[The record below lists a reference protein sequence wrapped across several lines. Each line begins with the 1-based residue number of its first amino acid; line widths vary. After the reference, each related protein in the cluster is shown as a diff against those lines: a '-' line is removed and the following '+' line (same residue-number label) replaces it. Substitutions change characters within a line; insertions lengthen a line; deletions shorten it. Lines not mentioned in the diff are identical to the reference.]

1 MLFFKDI
8 KQHWF
13 FTYKIYHFP
22 FWAFYF
28 FSWGVIELSLPIAY
42 KAMFFSPRY
51 VIFLFYVVIHTLANY
66 FNLYVLLPKYLYK
79 GKLTTYILS
88 LVSWIA
94 VVSCVMFGCYFLS
107 AFIIG
112 ESLDYFCVF
121 NEEKGET
128 YFHTLTSQILPA
140 TSGTM
145 LLGLCIKLA
154 KNSLIAQKKQQL
166 LENEKLATELK
177 FLKHQFNPHFL
188 FNTINSIFFLIH
200 KAPGEA
206 SEALANFSDLL
217 RYQLYE
223 CNEQLI
229 PIDQELN
236 YLENFVALEKLRR
249 NKNLKIDLSVHLSNK
264 KPLGIAP
271 FILVTFVE
279 NAFKHVSNSKEMLNW
294 IEIKVEVDDN
304 NCLHFDV
311 TNSIETKSDFNTN
324 LTYGGIGLENVS
336 RRLDLIYSKNYDLKI
351 DHQKTR
357 FSVALKITLEE
368 LVLKDQISQERNMV
382 S

>member
-1 MLFFKDI
+1 MLPIQKI
-8 KQHWF
+8 KANWF
-13 FTYKIYHFP
+13 FTYKIYHFL
-22 FWAFYF
+22 FWSFYF
-28 FSWGVIELSLPIAY
+28 FSWGVVELSLSVAY

-51 VIFLFYVVIHTLANY
+51 VIFLFYVVVHTLATY

-79 GKLTTYILS
+79 GKLTTYIIS
-88 LVSWIA
+88 LVVWIG
-94 VVSCVMFGCYFLS
+94 VISSIMFGCYFLS

-112 ESLDYFCVF
+112 EPLDYFCVF

-128 YFHTLTSQILPA
+128 YFHTLTSEILPA
-140 TSGTM
+140 TSGT
-145 LLGLCIKLA
+145 LILGLCIKLA
-154 KNSLIAQKKQQL
+154 KNSLVNQKKQQL
-166 LENEKLATELK
+166 LEHEKLTTELK
-177 FLKHQFNPHFL
+177 FLKHQFNPHFV

-200 KAPGEA
+200 KAPNEA
-206 SEALANFSDLL
+206 STALAKFSDLL

-229 PIDQELN
+229 PFDQEIS

-249 NKNLKIDLSVHLSNK
+249 NKNLKIDLSVHLANK
-264 KPLGIAP
+264 NPMGIAP

-294 IEIKVEVDDN
+294 IEIKGQLDSDN
-304 NCLHFDV
+304 FLHFYV
-311 TNSIETKSDFNTN
+311 GNSIENKNNFEKTS
-324 LTYGGIGLENVS
+324 TYGGIGLENVT
-336 RRLDLIYSKNYDLKI
+336 RRLDLLYPKKYDLKI

-357 FSVALKITLEE
+357 FSISLRISLEE
-368 LVLKDQISQERNMV
+368 LIINNQIVQNRNMV